1 MKTTPLLFGI
11 RVIKGQF
18 KVGTLVVAVK
28 GDKQLLLGNITSI
41 QKNKKN
47 VDNMKIGDEI
57 CIRIESS
64 GDKLT
69 FGEDFD
75 ETYEIQRY
83 ITEEE
88 KVVMRF
94 IESLSSI

>member
-1 MKTTPLLFGI
+1 
-11 RVIKGQF
+11 
-18 KVGTLVVAVK
+18 
-28 GDKQLLLGNITSI
+28 
-41 QKNKKN
+41 
-47 VDNMKIGDEI
+47 MKIGDEI